1 MSPGR
6 RAHAFTSLSCTRLAS
21 ATEGVITGP
30 RDWQELIEQVV
41 TQKE

>member
-6 RAHAFTSLSCTRLAS
+6 RIHAFTFHSCARLAS

-30 RDWQELIEQVV
+30 RDWQDLIEQVV

>member
-1 MSPGR
+1 MSRGR
-6 RAHAFTSLSCTRLAS
+6 RTYAFTPLSCTRRAS

-30 RDWQELIEQVV
+30 RDWRQLIEQVV